1 MVLESKTPNL
11 TPVSDGVRNFKNF
24 RNSQELEQFYRLVHD
39 NNIRTEAHLA
49 IKTIVVKLKKLEK
62 AKNKKKR
69 GRKKKVVIQ

>member
-1 MVLESKTPNL
+1 MVLESNTPDL

-49 IKTIVVKLKKLEK
+49 LKTIVVKLKKLEK